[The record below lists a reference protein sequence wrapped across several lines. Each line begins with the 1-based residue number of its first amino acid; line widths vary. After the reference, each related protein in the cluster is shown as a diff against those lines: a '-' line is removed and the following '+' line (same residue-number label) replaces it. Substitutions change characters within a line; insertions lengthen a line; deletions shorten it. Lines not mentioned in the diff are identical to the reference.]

1 MNRTSLIRPQQ
12 GFTLIEL
19 VMVIVILGVLAAVA
33 LPKFIDLKS
42 DATSSAV
49 SGVAAGL
56 STGSAIN
63 YALYTVKGTG
73 TGGAVVISSCNSPN
87 NRLLLQVDPN
97 PSGGGGYLGT
107 MTTGTFV
114 STPAGS
120 VNNCTL
126 TYTPTA
132 GTPVTAAFT
141 LIATP

>member
-1 MNRTSLIRPQQ
+1 MNRISLIRPQQ

-73 TGGAVVISSCNSPN
+73 MGGAVVISSCSSPD
-87 NRLLLQVDPN
+87 NRLLLQVSTI
-97 PSGGGGYLGT
+97 PSGGGGYLGS

-114 STPAGS
+114 NTAGT